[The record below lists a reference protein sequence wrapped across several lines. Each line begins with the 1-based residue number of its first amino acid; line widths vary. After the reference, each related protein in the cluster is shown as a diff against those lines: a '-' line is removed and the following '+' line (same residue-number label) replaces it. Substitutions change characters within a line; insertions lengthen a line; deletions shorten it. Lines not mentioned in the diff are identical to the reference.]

1 MADEDK
7 KNIPVVR
14 ISIAAGVN
22 QTRQISF
29 ETYVDALTP
38 KEVIDS
44 QVDKLMG
51 VIDRQTAFYEI
62 IDLEKLLRKAEDEL
76 EAMKGDLQRVDEMH
90 AKKRTSDDTRLGYK
104 LNPKEV
110 AERHNVVQN
119 IKVRTDYVERLKQ
132 DIETRRLK
140 VEIGSK

>member
-90 AKKRTSDDTRLGYK
+90 AKKRTSDTTRLGYK

-132 DIETRRLK
+132 DIEVRKLK